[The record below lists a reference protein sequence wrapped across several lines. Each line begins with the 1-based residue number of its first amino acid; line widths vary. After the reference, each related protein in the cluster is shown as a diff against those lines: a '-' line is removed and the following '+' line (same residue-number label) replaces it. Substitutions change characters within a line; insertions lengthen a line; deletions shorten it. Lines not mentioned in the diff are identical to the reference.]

1 MARQTNS
8 ISQTIVC
15 SYCEGSG
22 YFQRRLDLF
31 TPPKLNGDAHFS
43 QRKEAIVHEPC
54 LACEGYGRFFQCPI
68 CLGRKIVTY
77 RPNFGAPTNWNPS
90 NLLVSH
96 LEPHHSHQCKGCDG
110 KGIVIPPRRAA
121 LKNLKIPGRMP

>member
-15 SYCEGSG
+15 GHCKGSG
-22 YFQRRLDLF
+22 YLQRRRDLLSPPDLD
-31 TPPKLNGDAHFS
+31 GDRHPS
-43 QRKEAIVHEPC
+43 QWEAIVNEVC
-54 LACEGYGRFFQCPI
+54 LDCRGYGRFFQCPI
-68 CLGRKIVTY
+68 CLGQKIVTY

-110 KGIVIPPRRAA
+110 KGIVTPPRLAA
-121 LKNLKIPGRMP
+121 LKNLKMPGEMP